1 MTKQQQ
7 KRTRRAFMEGLET
20 RVLMHGGAEEGTG
33 LLGQYYDNKD
43 FTNLKL
49 TRTDTQV
56 NFSWGTGS
64 PGSGIG
70 ADTFSVRW
78 TGQLVPHVSEKYTFY
93 TSSDDGIRL
102 WVDGKMIIDKLKD
115 QPLTSATSLPIA
127 LTAGQAVDIRV
138 DYYDNTGQ
146 ATAKLS
152 WSSPSTPK
160 EIIPVDH
167 LYATAPPVTP
177 PPVTPPPPAAIPIR
191 IDAAGSKTYTD
202 ATGKTWIADKY
213 FTGGATSLGLF
224 DIAGTTDD
232 TFYATRRCGT
242 SFSYN
247 IPIPAAGD
255 YTLNLLFADAS
266 YAPGGRL
273 FNVTAEGSTILKNF
287 DVVGSAGKGVAITK
301 SFPITINDG
310 TLNLSFK
317 SVLNNATIS
326 AIEIVPAATGPT
338 IDWKAVASAPTVRAE
353 SLGGV
358 VNGKLYSAGGLYAD
372 SDAHILATSRVDVY
386 DPQTDTWTQ
395 LNDEPEPITHAG
407 VAIDGTTIWFVG
419 GYVGNHPAPAT
430 AHVWKYDTLTDT
442 WTPGP
447 ELPAARGAGA
457 AAIVG
462 RELHFVGGMEE
473 TRTIDEGEHWSLNL
487 DDPEGTWVS
496 RAPLSNPRNHVSAA
510 SLNGKLYA
518 IGGQYSQES
527 SQIAQSTVECYD
539 PATDTWTLVA
549 SLPGPR
555 SHINEST
562 FVMDGKIIVLGGEI
576 GYNLPQNTVY
586 SYDPTLNQWDLIGL
600 LPANRS
606 TSIAG
611 VIGDH
616 QIISATGNSPY
627 PTNNVWIGTLPT
639 PPAAT

>member
-1 MTKQQQ
+1 
-7 KRTRRAFMEGLET
+7 MEGLET
-20 RVLMHGGAEEGTG
+20 RVLMHAGHEEGTG
-33 LLGQYYDNKD
+33 LLGNYYDNKD

-49 TRTDTQV
+49 TRTDSQV
-56 NFSWGTGS
+56 NFTWAAGS
-64 PGSGIG
+64 PASGIG

-78 TGQLVPHVSEKYTFY
+78 TGQLVPHTSEKYTFY
-93 TSSDDGIRL
+93 TSTDDGVRL
-102 WVDGKMIIDKLKD
+102 WVDGKLIIDKLKD
-115 QPLTSATSLPIA
+115 QPLTSATSTPMT
-127 LTAGQAVDIRV
+127 LTAGQAVDIRM
-138 DYYDNTGQ
+138 DYYDNTGS

-167 LYATAPPVTP
+167 LYPTAPSVTPPPVTP
-177 PPVTPPPPAAIPIR
+177 PPVTPPPTTPTPPPPTTTSIR

-202 ATGKTWIADKY
+202 ALGKVWIADKY
-213 FTGGATSLGLF
+213 FSGGSTSLGGF

-232 TFYATRRCGT
+232 LFYATRRCGT
-242 SFSYN
+242 NFSYN
-247 IPIPAAGD
+247 IPIPAGS

-266 YAPGGRL
+266 YSAGGRL
-273 FNVTAEGSTILKNF
+273 FNVTAEGNTILNKF
-287 DVVGSAGKGVAITK
+287 DVVGSAGKGNALTK
-301 SFPITINDG
+301 SFPITITDG
-310 TLNLSFK
+310 TLNLAFK

-338 IDWKAVASAPTVRAE
+338 IEWKAVASAPTVRAE

-358 VNGKLYSAGGLYAD
+358 VNGKLYSFGGLYAD
-372 SDAHILATSRVDVY
+372 SSAHILATSRADVY
-386 DPQTDTWTQ
+386 DPITDTWTQ

-407 VAIDGTTIWFVG
+407 VAIDGTTIYFVG
-419 GYVGNHPAPAT
+419 GYIGNHPAPAT

-442 WTPGP
+442 WAAGP
-447 ELPAARGAGA
+447 ELPVARGAGA

-462 RELHFVGGMEE
+462 RELHFIGGMEE
-473 TRTIDEGEHWSLNL
+473 TRTIDQGEHWSLDL
-487 DDPEGTWVS
+487 DNPDATWVS

-518 IGGQYSQES
+518 LGGQYSQES
-527 SQIAQSTVECYD
+527 AQMAQSTVECYD
-539 PATDTWTLVA
+539 VATDTWTLVA
-549 SLPGPR
+549 ALPGPR

-586 SYDPTLNQWDLIGL
+586 AYDPALNQWDLIGL
-600 LPANRS
+600 IPANRS

-611 VIGDH
+611 VIGPN

-639 PPAAT
+639 PTVPAT